1 MTNHSVVEADLDL
14 PEPPFDPALVSEL
27 LRTFARAARAH
38 QLYLPNNPMH
48 ARALDAAKTGFAGIW
63 HEADSITLH
72 VTESDLRWMGR
83 PLMEEPD
90 RTSDSIPWLL
100 YKDGIRELVIRS
112 GFEDGELLLLL
123 TLMQRARLA
132 SAEDDDLLTLL
143 WEHDFSFLQYKYVEL
158 GALSATPVEYLR
170 GEIPERIVAPGEV
183 EVESEAQVLASSSVA
198 KMDEYDSTLYFL
210 DDHEI
215 EYLRDEVRKDFG
227 NDMRAQVVASLL
239 DTYEQET
246 DPTVREEISGILDNL
261 FLLFLSL
268 TQFRTAAYLI
278 REAAVT
284 AERATDIL
292 LSQRQRLSELSHRLS
307 EKEIL
312 GQLLEALEETPLRPP
327 QTDLHELLGQLKPEA
342 LESVLSWLSRSRNT
356 ELRALLES
364 AASKLASSHTAELVR
379 LIGSQDQLV
388 AFEAIRRAG
397 AMKASAAVSSLA
409 AIIEHGSP
417 EMRLVGVAALAE
429 IGSPGALQV
438 LERALTDDDRDIRI
452 ATVKVLGS
460 RNHGA
465 ALRGI
470 EAHLKTKTLRDG
482 TLAEKMAFFETY
494 GLLCGDNG
502 VPMLAEILNTRRI
515 LGGRE
520 DGELRACAAMALGK
534 IGTDT
539 AMRALQKALADRD
552 VMVRNAVS
560 RAVRG

>member
-1 MTNHSVVEADLDL
+1 MTIQTAIEADLDL
-14 PEPPFDPALVSEL
+14 PEPPFDPSLVSEV
-27 LRTFARAARAH
+27 LRMFGKAARAH

-48 ARALDAAKTGFAGIW
+48 ARAIDAAKSGFASIW
-63 HEADSITLH
+63 KETDTLALQ
-72 VTESDLRWMGR
+72 VTESDLRWMTR

-90 RTSDSIPWLL
+90 RTSDSIPWLF
-100 YKDGIRELVIRS
+100 YKDGIRELVFRS
-112 GFEDGELLLLL
+112 GFENEELLLLL

-132 SAEDDDLLTLL
+132 SQEDDDLLTLL
-143 WEHDFSFLQYKYVEL
+143 WEHDFTFLQYKYVEL
-158 GALSATPVEYLR
+158 GALSSASVEMLR
-170 GEIPERIVAPGEV
+170 GEIPERIVAPG

-215 EYLRDEVRKDFG
+215 QYLREEVRKDFG

-239 DTYEQET
+239 DTFEQET
-246 DPTVREEISGILDNL
+246 DPTVREEIAGILDNL

-284 AERATDIL
+284 AERATEIL
-292 LSQRQRLSELSHRLS
+292 LSQQDRLTQLSGRLSD
-307 EKEIL
+307 KEVL

-327 QTDLHELLGQLKPEA
+327 QNDLHELLGQLKPVA
-342 LESVLSWLSRSRNT
+342 LETVLAWLSRSRNI

-364 AASKLASSHTAELVR
+364 AAV
-379 LIGSQDQLV
+379 
-388 AFEAIRRAG
+388 
-397 AMKASAAVSSLA
+397 SALA

-417 EMRLVGVAALAE
+417 EMRLAGVAALSE
-429 IGSPGALQV
+429 IASPGALQV
-438 LERALTDDDRDIRI
+438 LERALLDEDRDIRI
-452 ATVKVLGS
+452 AAVKVLGAK
-460 RNHGA
+460 NHAA

-470 EAHLKTKTLRDG
+470 EAHLKTKALRDG

-494 GLLCGDNG
+494 GLLCGDKG

-534 IGTDT
+534 IGTDI

-552 VMVRNAVS
+552 VIVRNAVS